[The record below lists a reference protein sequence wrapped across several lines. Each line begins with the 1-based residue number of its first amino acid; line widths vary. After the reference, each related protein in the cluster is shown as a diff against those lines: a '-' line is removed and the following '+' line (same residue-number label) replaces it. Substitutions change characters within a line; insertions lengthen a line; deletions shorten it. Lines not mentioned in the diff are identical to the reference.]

1 MEGCMEKE
9 LEKLFGDQEINKKF
23 MQDRTIFLWDVVD
36 DESARDIVKRLL
48 FLDAQNHDDITLM
61 INSAGGAVT
70 DGLAIYDAMQ
80 YIKSDVRT
88 VCMGMAAS
96 MGALLLCAG
105 ANGKRSAWEH
115 SRIMIHQPMIGGQII
130 APASGLKIQA
140 EEMMRTK
147 KLLNDILAKHT
158 GQPLEKIEKDTDRDY
173 FMSPQE
179 AKAYGMID
187 SITKS

>member
-1 MEGCMEKE
+1 MQSE
-9 LEKLFGDQEINKKF
+9 LEKLLGDHEINKKF
-23 MQDRTIFLWDVVD
+23 MEDRTIFLWDQVD

-48 FLDAQNHDDITLM
+48 YLDSQNHDDITIL
-61 INSAGGAVT
+61 INSPGGSVN

-80 YIKSDVRT
+80 NIKSDVRT

-96 MGALLLCAG
+96 MGALLLTAG
-105 ANGKRSAWEH
+105 TKGKRSAWEH
-115 SRIMIHQPMIGGQII
+115 SRVMIHQPMIGGQII

-140 EEMMRTK
+140 EEMVRTK
-147 KLLNDILAKHT
+147 KLLNDILVRHT

-179 AKAYGMID
+179 AMEYGMID
-187 SITKS
+187 SVTKSL